1 MMECILKYLPLITP
15 IVLGLI
21 GYCLT
26 AYFAKSSK
34 QIAKDNMM
42 KELFKDFNARY
53 DKINNNLV
61 RLDKAKPTLEV
72 LKKDEKFDDYNQTI
86 IDFFNLCAEEFYWY
100 HHKHRVDTIVWNSW
114 NKGMNYWFNN
124 IPAIQE
130 LWDIEIKNGGKISY
144 YIIDQNEFFKK
155 SDT

>member
-1 MMECILKYLPLITP
+1 MIEILVTLIIGCFGYLITH
-15 IVLGLI
+15 
-21 GYCLT
+21 Y
-26 AYFAKSSK
+26 YSK
-34 QIAKDNMM
+34 HSKELAHDQMM

-53 DKINNNLV
+53 DKLNNNLI
-61 RLDKAKPTLEV
+61 RLEKDKLILEK
-72 LKKDEKFDDYNQTI
+72 LKECKEFDVYHQTI

-100 HHKHRVDTIVWNSW
+100 HHKHRVDPIVWNSW

-130 LWDIEIKNGGKISY
+130 LWDIEIKNDGKISY

-155 SDT
+155 STT